1 MYYVIEM
8 MFENGVKITKSFIA
22 MSGWG
27 AMDLARARYW
37 QAIDYRLI
45 GSHGA

>member
-8 MFENGVKITKSFIA
+8 TFENGVKITKSFIA

-27 AMDLARARYW
+27 AMNLARKKYW
-37 QAIDYRLI
+37 QATNFRHI